1 MYKSIFIFL
10 FFYSPAHPLVR
21 RCVCVCVCV
30 VSVIVKRPVLPLC
43 VVDGRSLLLLLL
55 LELVEVIMY
64 SAYA

>member
-1 MYKSIFIFL
+1 MAL
-10 FFYSPAHPLVR
+10 NEACRQAHQTHVKH
-21 RCVCVCVCV
+21 V

-55 LELVEVIMY
+55 LLELVEVIMY